1 VPSTDTP
8 SLALTLNAELMAR
21 LPERVGFEIVS
32 APYAS
37 SLQDF
42 SRLLAT
48 ISERGEGVPAWI
60 LDVSVVLTD
69 RAAHVV
75 AVIYRGTGYGVV
87 GRDSF
92 DQNFDDVAELA
103 IDVPQAIAARVAG
116 LVERTV
122 DP

>member
-1 VPSTDTP
+1 VYP
-8 SLALTLNAELMAR
+8 
-21 LPERVGFEIVS
+21 V
-32 APYAS
+32 
-37 SLQDF
+37 DF
-42 SRLLAT
+42 
-48 ISERGEGVPAWI
+48 
-60 LDVSVVLTD
+60 
-69 RAAHVV
+69 
-75 AVIYRGTGYGVV
+75 RGTGYGVV